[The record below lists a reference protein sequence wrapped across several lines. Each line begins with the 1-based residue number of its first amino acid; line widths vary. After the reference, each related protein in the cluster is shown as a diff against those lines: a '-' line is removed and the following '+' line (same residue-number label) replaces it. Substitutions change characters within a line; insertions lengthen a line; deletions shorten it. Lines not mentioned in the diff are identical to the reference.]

1 MSQLQTATNPAQMM
15 MGLLNPNQKQLVN
28 MFQGK
33 TTQEQAEEIARK
45 ANEMGL
51 TKEQLEQVIGILGKR

>member
-15 MGLLNPNQKQLVN
+15 MGMLNPNQKQLIN

-33 TTQEQAEEIARK
+33 TTEEQAEEIAK
-45 ANEMGL
+45 KCNEIGL
-51 TKEQLEQVIGILGKR
+51 SKEQLQQVIGILGKR